1 VLYRLHKEGY
11 AADLVGGGVRELL
24 LGANPKDFDVATA
37 ATPEEGR
44 RIFRNSRLI
53 GRRFRLAHVRFG
65 REIIEVAT
73 FRASHSQ
80 GSGEG
85 IMANGMILRDNVYGT
100 LEDDAWRRDF
110 TINALYYNIADFS
123 LVDYTGGLQDLKA
136 RTIRFIGD
144 ARTRILEDPVR
155 MLRAARFA
163 AKLDFELEPGLAELI
178 RELADRLDSVPPAR
192 LFEEVLKLFHSGHA
206 LRSYELL
213 CELNLFGY
221 LFAQTDELLQEG
233 SEYTDAFIRQA
244 LTNTDIRVHEGKPVN
259 PAFLFAALLWGPVR
273 DEAALLEEEG
283 MTELQALQA
292 AGDEILAAQLEQ
304 ITLPK
309 RFSFPMREIWTTQ
322 ARLPRRQGKRA
333 YRLMEQ
339 KMFRASYDFLLLR
352 CQIGEPLEELCYWWT
367 AFQESDATHQEA
379 MLKQLGGEAKKRR
392 RRRRKPRSTDSV

>member
-11 AADLVGGGVRELL
+11 AAYLVGGGVRDLL
-24 LGANPKDFDVATA
+24 LGANPKDFDVATD
-37 ATPEEGR
+37 ATPEEVR

-73 FRASHSQ
+73 FRASHSL
-80 GSGEG
+80 GTGEG
-85 IMANGMILRDNVYGT
+85 VMADGMILRDNVYGT

-136 RTIRFIGD
+136 RIIRFIGD

-178 RELADRLDSVPPAR
+178 RELAGRLDSVPPAR

-244 LTNTDIRVHEGKPVN
+244 LTNTDLRVHEGKPVN

-352 CQIGEPLEELCYWWT
+352 CQIGEPMEELCYWWT
-367 AFQESDATHQEA
+367 AFQESDAAHQEE
-379 MLKQLGGEAKKRR
+379 MLKKLGGEAKKRR
-392 RRRRKPRSTDSV
+392 RRRRKPRAADSA